1 MQNIQIPEK
10 FLPEKTGERT
20 RGVRHNRAFES
31 VTMTPDGVRLF
42 AGTETALLQD
52 DEPTGAERGTRA
64 RIIEYSIGDGSIR
77 PEHEYVYEV
86 EPVSKPENF
95 ASGSGDNGLVELLAM
110 SRDKIL
116 SLERSFFVESAQ
128 SAERRTH
135 QAIRIFHISL
145 KEATDVSA
153 VHSLQQAPEITAVK
167 KHLVLD
173 LADVIGQLS
182 PEFPRLDNFEGMC
195 LGPTLPDGSRT
206 LILASDNNFLA
217 RQRTAFFVFKLVE

>member
-1 MQNIQIPEK
+1 
-10 FLPEKTGERT
+10 
-20 RGVRHNRAFES
+20 
-31 VTMTPDGVRLF
+31 MTPDGIRLF

-52 DEPTGAERGTRA
+52 GELTSPERGTRA
-64 RIIEYSIGDGSIR
+64 RIIEYGIKDSSIR

-86 EPVSKPENF
+86 EPVSKPENYG
-95 ASGSGDNGLVELLAM
+95 SGSGDNGLVELLAL

-128 SAERRTH
+128 SAEGRTH
-135 QAIRIFHISL
+135 QAIRIFLISL
-145 KEATDVSA
+145 KDATDVSD
-153 VHSLQQAPEITAVK
+153 VHSLHQASKINVVK
-167 KHLVLD
+167 KNLVMD

-206 LILASDNNFLA
+206 LILVSDNNFLA